1 MSRMIDATLQL
12 VNRYDILT
20 SGNTW
25 SHLCRW
31 GRQAPDPR
39 DAAGKKLGVSMSSV
53 LLSPVEKRTL
63 TDIVTER
70 LISFLRSGDL
80 RPGDLLPSQ
89 HELARQLG
97 VSRPVLREAMQ
108 GLASIGIVEIRPG
121 SGCYVRD
128 PHVED
133 QPEALFEAVT
143 HEAAI
148 ELLEAR
154 MVVEVE
160 LAGLAATRA
169 TVDDMRAM
177 ERILAK
183 IKRTVSRGQ
192 PTSAVTSDF
201 HTALS
206 RAGRN
211 RVLLRM
217 TQMMARPR
225 QAQGTR
231 VEHALP
237 DIGAGEYA
245 SHLLLYQAVATRD
258 PETARAAMREH
269 LETAHG
275 WEERI
280 AMLRRAMV
288 ATQAGD

>member
-1 MSRMIDATLQL
+1 MDTALLQ
-12 VNRYDILT
+12 
-20 SGNTW
+20 
-25 SHLCRW
+25 
-31 GRQAPDPR
+31 
-39 DAAGKKLGVSMSSV
+39 
-53 LLSPVEKRTL
+53 PVEKRTL
-63 TDIVTER
+63 TNVVTER
-70 LISFLRSGDL
+70 LIGYVRSGEL

-108 GLASIGIVEIRPG
+108 ALASIGIVEIRPG

-128 PHVED
+128 PHVDDEPD
-133 QPEALFEAVT
+133 ALFEAVT

-160 LAGLAATRA
+160 LAGLAAVRA
-169 TVDDMRAM
+169 TDDDMRTM
-177 ERILAK
+177 ERLLTK

-201 HTALS
+201 HTALA
-206 RAGRN
+206 RAGHN
-211 RVLLRM
+211 KVLLRM
-217 TQMMARPR
+217 TQIMKRPR
-225 QAQGTR
+225 QAQGAR
-231 VEHALP
+231 VEDALP

-245 SHLLLYQAVATRD
+245 SHLILYQAVASRD

-269 LETAHG
+269 LQTAHG

-280 AMLRRAMV
+280 ATLRLAMLSM
-288 ATQAGD
+288 